1 MRLVLTIPHFH
12 ACRFVAVIVVPLPD
26 PTIQLLPPE
35 NYTENRP
42 FSSDLPN
49 QYYVT
54 AAWDA
59 ANLSS
64 VPEVF
69 TVGAEDIYIA
79 LPPDRNGK
87 ETYTN
92 ARLRSNTN
100 YAIFVRYDIENDNIG
115 ATEVSIV
122 ILSMLSG
129 AVRIIKF
136 PLVSI
141 GTSCVFQFHQ

>member
-1 MRLVLTIPHFH
+1 MLTIPHFH

-26 PTIQLLPPE
+26 DTVQPSDQE
-35 NYTENRP
+35 VYTENRP
-42 FSSDLPN
+42 FSPTLPT

-59 ANLSS
+59 DNLSS
-64 VPEVF
+64 IPEVF
-69 TVGAEDIYIA
+69 TVGTGMRYTA
-79 LPPDRNGK
+79 LPPDRSGK
-87 ETYTN
+87 VTYTN
-92 ARLRSNTN
+92 VRLRSNTN

-129 AVRIIKF
+129 AVRIIIF
-136 PLVSI
+136 SPRSFL
-141 GTSCVFQFHQ
+141 